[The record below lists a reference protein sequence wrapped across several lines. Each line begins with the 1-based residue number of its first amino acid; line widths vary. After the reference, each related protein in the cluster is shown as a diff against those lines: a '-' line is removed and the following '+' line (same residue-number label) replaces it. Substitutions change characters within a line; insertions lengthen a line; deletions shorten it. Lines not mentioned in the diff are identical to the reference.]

1 MREHWNNCIAHRD
14 SEVDEFVV
22 DYFSDQTRRVLLVAG
37 AGFDPRSRM
46 VAEMLSKSL
55 GSRLVALFIRE
66 ERPGAD
72 MKLRARAD
80 ANEQFLLA
88 AVPGSEVVVID
99 IFADDGAPVG
109 GARIAAELAGRPLS
123 DDVTDVIV
131 DLSALSIGV
140 GFPAAKL
147 MLERCESATN
157 KAFHLIV
164 ASNPVLDDRIHSES
178 SDRPSPVR
186 GFAPLAET
194 SAEGGDLPLAQVWIP
209 QLARGRGQTLR
220 RIGRQLQV
228 RDFYKVCPV
237 LPFPARDPRRADDLV
252 AEYEE
257 QITQEWHVDPRDFLY
272 ASEWNPLDT
281 YRRLSRLKLRFD
293 RTMRGTFALQMIL
306 SPVGSKVMA
315 AGALMAA
322 IEHDMVVQY
331 VETESYTLEIS
342 SSEDE
347 NSEGDEEMV
356 DGQDNTTLLHVILSG
371 PVYASFPTTLSAEIA
386 APLGEDTDLHIPV
399 AS

>member
-1 MREHWNNCIAHRD
+1 MREHWTNCIAHRNG
-14 SEVDEFVV
+14 EVDEFVT
-22 DYFSDQTRRVLLVAG
+22 DYFSDKTRRVLLVAG
-37 AGFDPRSRM
+37 AGFDPRSRI
-46 VAEMLSKSL
+46 VAEKLAGTL
-55 GSRLVALFIRE
+55 GSRLTALFIRE

-72 MKLRARAD
+72 STLRERAD
-80 ANEQFLLA
+80 ANETSLFT
-88 AVPGSEVVVID
+88 AVPGSEIIRID
-99 IFADDGAPVG
+99 VFADDGAPVG
-109 GARIAAELAGRPLS
+109 GARIAAELASRPLPV
-123 DDVTDVIV
+123 DITDVIV

-147 MLERCESATN
+147 LLERCEQTEN
-157 KAFHLIV
+157 TAFHLII
-164 ASNPVLDDRIHSES
+164 ASSPELDDHIRSES

-186 GFAPLAET
+186 GFAPLADT
-194 SAEGGDLPLAQVWIP
+194 SGDQSDLDVAQVWIP
-209 QLARGRGQTLR
+209 QLARGLGKTLH

-252 AEYEE
+252 GEYEE
-257 QITQEWHVDPRDFLY
+257 EITQEWHVDPRDFIY

-306 SPVGSKVMA
+306 SPIGSKVMA

-322 IEHDMVVQY
+322 IEHNMVVQY
-331 VETESYTLEIS
+331 VETESYALENTPS
-342 SSEDE
+342 SPINED
-347 NSEGDEEMV
+347 GDDQIDV
-356 DGQDNTTLLHVILSG
+356 SLVHVILSG
-371 PVYASFPTTLSAEIA
+371 PLYAAFPSTLSAPETA
-386 APLGEDTDLHIPV
+386 SDNDTDAPSVV